1 MFFINDRV
9 GVAYESCEGGL
20 ARYNPK
26 DDDFNI
32 LMANEEIDAVLGD
45 VPVRRVTEEEALDF
59 MRSKFSAE
67 GTSSPCE

>member
-45 VPVRRVTEEEALDF
+45 VPVR
-59 MRSKFSAE
+59 
-67 GTSSPCE
+67 